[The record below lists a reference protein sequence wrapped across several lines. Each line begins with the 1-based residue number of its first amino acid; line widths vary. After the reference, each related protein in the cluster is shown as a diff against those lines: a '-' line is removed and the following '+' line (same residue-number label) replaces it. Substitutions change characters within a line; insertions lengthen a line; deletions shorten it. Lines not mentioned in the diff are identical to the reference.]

1 MTRLKDLF
9 SKIVLSV
16 VTLVLISIAIFDKDI
31 TLVTKIFII
40 IPMLISCPVIHWILE
55 KQSGKTMNVKYNMV
69 LQMIMILEGI
79 IIAIYFDIFIM
90 EKFLKNN
97 SASKIWDQSKI
108 ILEITIYVMYLVILF
123 YCSNINKKK
132 RYILFGILYFVCT
145 ILSFVPEDYN
155 YIIVDILNK
164 FSIHKYISSLEYSVL
179 FKEILIPI
187 KEAVLTYII
196 FDTIFEKKDF
206 DSGEKLVDI
215 SDKKEIEIIMEEKKS
230 KKVYLVNIQK
240 K

>member
-1 MTRLKDLF
+1 MIIVKELF
-9 SKIVLSV
+9 SKIVLSAL
-16 VTLVLISIAIFDKDI
+16 TLALISIAIFDKDI

-40 IPMLISCPVIHWILE
+40 IPMLISCPVIHWIFE
-55 KQSGKTMNVKYNMV
+55 KKSGKSLNVKYNML
-69 LQMIMILEGI
+69 LQMIMIFEGI
-79 IIAIYFDIFIM
+79 IIAIYLNIFIM
-90 EKFLKNN
+90 ENFMKNN
-97 SASKIWDQSKI
+97 SESKISDQSAI
-108 ILEITIYVMYLVILF
+108 ILRITVYVMYLAILF

-132 RYILFGILYFVCT
+132 RYISFGILYVICT
-145 ILSFVPEDYN
+145 TLSFIPEAYN
-155 YIIVDILNK
+155 YIVLDILNK
-164 FSIHKYISSLEYSVL
+164 FSIYKYIDSLEYSIL

-196 FDTIFEKKDF
+196 FDTISEKKDF
-206 DSGEKLVDI
+206 DSGKKSVDI